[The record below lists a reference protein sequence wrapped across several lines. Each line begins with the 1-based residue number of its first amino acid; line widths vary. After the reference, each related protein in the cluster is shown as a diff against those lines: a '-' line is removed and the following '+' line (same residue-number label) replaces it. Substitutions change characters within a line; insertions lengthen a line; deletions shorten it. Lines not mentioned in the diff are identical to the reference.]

1 MDSVSVPSL
10 RRVSDSVSD
19 SVSDPQP
26 RRHRGTD
33 ASAAAQARERIR
45 SAYQGEVEKGAQRA
59 HHALRAQFVYFIKM
73 AVEAGGWARLGAAGW
88 EEGARQNGASKKTGK
103 EGRGGRAGGGRG
115 GF

>member
-59 HHALRAQFVYFIKM
+59 HHALRAGFVSFIKM
-73 AVEAGGWARLGAAGW
+73 AVEGGGWARLGSAGW
-88 EEGARQNGASKKTGK
+88 EEGARQNGASKTR
-103 EGRGGRAGGGRG
+103 RGGVVWGWE
-115 GF
+115 F